1 MFLADLHIHSRYS
14 RATSRDCVPEHLDV
28 WARRKGLDVIG
39 TGDFTHPAW
48 REELREKLEPAED
61 GLYTLKASLRLPCET
76 DGQAASPRF
85 VVTGEI
91 SSIYKKNGR
100 VRKVHN
106 VLLLPGLEQAERL
119 AKRLEE
125 VGNLHS
131 DGRPILG
138 LDSRDLLEITL
149 ETCPGAVFIP
159 AHIWTPHFS
168 LFGAYSGFDDIRECF
183 EDLTPHIHALETGL
197 SSDPPMNWRLSALD
211 GYTLVSNSDAHS
223 PAKLGREANLFDTA
237 LSFPAMAKALET
249 PGDPG
254 FQGTIEFFPEE
265 GKYHFDGHRACGQ
278 CLKPEQTE
286 QMGGKCPVCGGRITV
301 GVLHRVEELAD
312 REEGYLPPERRR
324 FESLVP
330 LPEVIAASTGWSAAG
345 KKVQEAYFDL
355 LEKLGP
361 EFSILREVPLDR
373 IEQAA
378 GPCVAEGIRRLRAGK
393 VELRPGYDG
402 EYGQVRI
409 LDPEEIERYAGQL
422 SLFEGGIRPAKPK
435 AEKKPA
441 VRNRKEAG
449 SGSGTVTQAAP
460 HYGLNDEQWA
470 AASADEGTVAVIA
483 GPGTGKTRTLVCRI
497 AYLVEERGVDPAG
510 ITAVTFTNKAA
521 REMKERL
528 LAHFGDKRIVGAM
541 TIGTFHAICLNRLSE
556 RKEPAV
562 LLDQEEA
569 AAIAAE
575 ILGELGLKLSA
586 REALQAVSAR
596 KSGLDRQADGEKT
609 AALSLFFDAYAQRLR
624 ELSVLDFDDLLLRE
638 LQALDAE
645 PVSGP
650 GGCSHLLVDEF
661 QDINPVQFQLIR
673 AWSRAGESLFVIGD
687 PDQAIYG
694 FRGSDARCFERLREE
709 RPELREITLF
719 RNYRSAPAIVG
730 AALPVLSRLPGE
742 APPRL
747 EAQRGAGER
756 VRLLTASDPFD
767 EALFIAKEINRL
779 VGGMD
784 MLEAGTG
791 GSGRRSRPEGA
802 VGFSDIAVLYRTHRQ
817 AELIEQCLRKESV
830 PYVVAGREDGLTE
843 EPVRR
848 VLAFFRFLSR
858 PEDTVSLRLLLRAAG
873 EPGTAAEILEGYAG
887 GKKRVPALAE
897 RLENAGTEGLSLLA
911 ARLRT
916 YLPRLKREKPE
927 ALMDAYIRDAFP
939 EGTVPAARA
948 ALDRLLDMAVLYADM
963 ETLLQDLAF
972 GQENDVRRSGTRAY
986 HADAVSLMT
995 LHGSKGLEFPVV
1007 FLCGAREGLIPLT
1020 MPGRPSDEAEERRL
1034 FYVGMTRAK
1043 EELLLL
1049 TGEEPSP
1056 FLRDL
1061 PGEFLHKENTASF
1074 RPAYAG
1080 KQMSL
1085 FD

>member
-237 LSFPAMAKALET
+237 LSFPAMARALET

-286 QMGGKCPVCGGRITV
+286 QVGGKCPVCGGRITV

-373 IEQAA
+373 IE
-378 GPCVAEGIRRLRAGK
+378 
-393 VELRPGYDG
+393 
-402 EYGQVRI
+402 
-409 LDPEEIERYAGQL
+409 
-422 SLFEGGIRPAKPK
+422 
-435 AEKKPA
+435 
-441 VRNRKEAG
+441 
-449 SGSGTVTQAAP
+449 QAAP

-817 AELIEQCLRKESV
+817 AELIEQCLRKESI

-873 EPGTAAEILEGYAG
+873 EPGTAAEILERYAG